1 MIYYAQDLVNRPPLS
16 SSEVNWFAPKVGL
29 SSFTWMV
36 RFRHQVY
43 SSAFALLRNDFKN
56 SRKT

>member
-16 SSEVNWFAPKVGL
+16 PSEVNWFAPKVSL
-29 SSFTWMV
+29 SSFIRMV
-36 RFRHQVY
+36 SGHQVY
-43 SSAFALLRNDFKN
+43 SSSFALLRNDFKN

>member
-16 SSEVNWFAPKVGL
+16 SSEVNWFAPKVSL
-29 SSFTWMV
+29 SSFICMV